1 MGYSG
6 NMYAQATEVITS
18 QGDLRRGD
26 SSGNPERLAIGSS
39 GKVLQS
45 NGTTESWETLTTAD
59 SVLTTQGDI
68 LMEGAAGLER
78 LGQSTDGFLLTTKG
92 AAANPVWAA
101 PAGGGG
107 SLEFIA
113 TQTATDSTD
122 NPVVTFSTAV
132 DFTAYSEMYASFQ
145 FGTTQSS
152 DINFQVGD
160 TGEGGVITTST
171 YQQVKSDNSN
181 GTFTSEVASGQDKWA
196 SASHP
201 RIAAQNGVSGYVRV
215 FLVRDSSDVT
225 FLSYQAMIEGADSV
239 FIASGINTTTQDDLK
254 YFRMWF
260 EGDRN
265 IAGNNI
271 TFYKVK
277 RS

>member
-1 MGYSG
+1 MSFD
-6 NMYAQATEVITS
+6 
-18 QGDLRRGD
+18 GDLY
-26 SSGNPERLAIGSS
+26 P
-39 GKVLQS
+39 
-45 NGTTESWETLTTAD
+45 TAGAT
-59 SVLTTQGDI
+59 SV
-68 LMEGAAGLER
+68 M
-78 LGQSTDGFLLTTKG
+78 TTKG
-92 AAANPVWAA
+92 DLVDFDTARQRLGIGSASDVLTVTAGGLPAWTA

-132 DFTAYSEMYASFQ
+132 DFSAYSEMYASFQ
-145 FGTTQSS
+145 IGLTQTS

-171 YQQVKSDNSN
+171 YQQVKSDNSA
-181 GTFTSEVASGQDKWA
+181 GTITSEVASGQDKWA

-201 RIAAQNGVSGYVRV
+201 RIASQNGVSGYVRV
-215 FLVRDSSDVT
+215 FLFRDSSDVT

-239 FIASGINTTTQDDLK
+239 FIASGTNTTTQDDLK
-254 YFRMWF
+254 YFRMFF
-260 EGDRN
+260 ENDRN